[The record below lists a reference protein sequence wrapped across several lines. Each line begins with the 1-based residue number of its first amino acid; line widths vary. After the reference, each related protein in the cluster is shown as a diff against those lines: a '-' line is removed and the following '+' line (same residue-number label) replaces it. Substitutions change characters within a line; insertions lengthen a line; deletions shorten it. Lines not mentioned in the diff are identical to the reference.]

1 MFRQQKIILVHED
14 LNTSEHVTAYFRQ
27 KNCSITCYQSTE
39 AVLNDCK
46 DGKTDWNFIISD
58 FLSSDIVEEDFKKTV
73 KSISPEASIIRLPHF
88 PIKSKAQEPFVQE
101 SFNFLKQD
109 IDFNQLQKLI
119 EMELKNKKEVANSA
133 AAKVN
138 YLYKDII
145 GQSPAFIAALLVA
158 ERVAQSKASIFISGE
173 SGTGKEVFA
182 NYIHSG
188 NQNKK
193 GKFVAI
199 NCSAIPEQ
207 LLESE
212 LFGHAKGSF
221 TGAIE
226 KKIGLFEEAENGS
239 LFLDEIGD
247 LSLPL
252 QAKLL
257 RVLQERKIR
266 RVGENK
272 FRPINCRIISATHK
286 NIESLIQQNLFRE
299 DLFFRLNVIP
309 INLPPLRDRKEDIV
323 PLAQFFLKKICT
335 ESHIDRKC
343 FSNEAVQYLMQNSW
357 RGNVRELENSVE
369 RAAIMSSKHE
379 ITLDN
384 FMPLGSQLK
393 LDKSI
398 ETEQVINQNCFSL
411 KCNHETLPSLELVIH
426 KYIEYAVNANNGQRD
441 KTAKEI
447 GIDRKTLYKRIK
459 KEPVVLN

>member
-1 MFRQQKIILVHED
+1 MLSQQKIILVHED
-14 LNTSEHVTAYFRQ
+14 LITSEHVTAYFRQ
-27 KNCSITCYQSTE
+27 KKCNITCYQ
-39 AVLNDCK
+39 DCETALSECK
-46 DGKTDWNFIISD
+46 QSHADWNFIISD
-58 FLSSDIVEEDFKKTV
+58 FSFSDTTEEEFKNSV
-73 KSISPEASIIRLPHF
+73 KGRFPEISTIRLPHL
-88 PIKSKAQEPFVQE
+88 PIKSKCIEPFVQE
-101 SFNFLKQD
+101 SFNFLQQD

-119 EMELKNKKEVANSA
+119 EDELKKKEEGTCQRTVKINHP
-133 AAKVN
+133 
-138 YLYKDII
+138 YKEII

-158 ERVAQSKASIFISGE
+158 ERVAASKASIFISGE

-182 NYIHSG
+182 NYIHNGS
-188 NQNKK
+188 QCKK

-221 TGAIE
+221 TGAID

-239 LFLDEIGD
+239 IFLDEIGD

-272 FRPINCRIISATHK
+272 FRPINCRLISATHK
-286 NIESLIQQNLFRE
+286 NIDMLIQQNLFRE

-309 INLPPLRDRKEDIV
+309 INLPPLRDRKEDIM
-323 PLAQFFLKKICT
+323 PLANFFLKKFIQ
-335 ESHIDRKC
+335 ESKMSSKY
-343 FSNEAVQYLMQNSW
+343 FSKEAIQYLIHNTW

-369 RAAIMSSKHE
+369 RAAIMSSQSE
-379 ITLDN
+379 ISLEN
-384 FMPLGSQLK
+384 FMPLAAQLK
-393 LDKSI
+393 CEKVKEI
-398 ETEQVINQNCFSL
+398 EQEFNEHCFSL
-411 KCNHETLPSLELVIH
+411 NCNQETLPSLAEVIH

-447 GIDRKTLYKRIK
+447 GIDRKTLYKRMK
-459 KEPVVLN
+459 KEPVTLH